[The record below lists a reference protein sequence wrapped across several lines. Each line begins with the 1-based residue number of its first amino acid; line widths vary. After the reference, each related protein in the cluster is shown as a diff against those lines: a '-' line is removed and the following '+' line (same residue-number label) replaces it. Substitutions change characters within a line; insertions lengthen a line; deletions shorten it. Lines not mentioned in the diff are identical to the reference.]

1 MEARPR
7 SIPSPFLECTLV
19 FKTNSLRL
27 CLSHLTST
35 PSVKAESSDFF
46 TTISRIRRYQVDQTR
61 DDAPV
66 WGTSS
71 TADRYFAEAVNDGG

>member
-1 MEARPR
+1 MHPW
-7 SIPSPFLECTLV
+7 IQDQLPSP
-19 FKTNSLRL
+19 
-27 CLSHLTST
+27 LSVPFDQH